1 MTICV
6 LAALLGNPYPNS
18 KEAATAEGA
27 GLRVDVLAPREDIAG
42 PSLGSSVLFGKYIVR
57 YSPHEFVLL
66 YECI

>member
-6 LAALLGNPYPNS
+6 PAALLGNPYPNS

-27 GLRVDVLAPREDIAG
+27 GLRAEVFAPREDTAG
-42 PSLGSSVLFGKYIVR
+42 PSLGSSVSFGKYIVR
-57 YSPHEFVLL
+57 YSPYEFVLL